1 MGMIGLVY
9 AVSQGAVAKPL
20 VARFKSDPRLLLL
33 ACVSALGGLRPI
45 ALWTP
50 SVAVVYVCYAPM
62 VVALGVMNTA
72 ITASSA
78 RLALSDELGG
88 FFGVLESVESVAGLL
103 GPTLGGLLARTH
115 EHAALGAVV
124 TCYALVFALVA
135 LFYNAHVARATK
147 PRPSE
152 SSSSSSSELPHL
164 QLDRPAPP
172 PRRRSS
178 SRGNLRAAHTNG
190 VKRD

>member
-1 MGMIGLVY
+1 
-9 AVSQGAVAKPL
+9 
-20 VARFKSDPRLLLL
+20 
-33 ACVSALGGLRPI
+33 
-45 ALWTP
+45 
-50 SVAVVYVCYAPM
+50 M

-72 ITASSA
+72 IAASSA

-164 QLDRPAPP
+164 HALQLDRPAPP

>member
-1 MGMIGLVY
+1 MIGLVY

-72 ITASSA
+72 IAASSA

-147 PRPSE
+147 PFPSE
-152 SSSSSSSELPHL
+152 SSSELPHL